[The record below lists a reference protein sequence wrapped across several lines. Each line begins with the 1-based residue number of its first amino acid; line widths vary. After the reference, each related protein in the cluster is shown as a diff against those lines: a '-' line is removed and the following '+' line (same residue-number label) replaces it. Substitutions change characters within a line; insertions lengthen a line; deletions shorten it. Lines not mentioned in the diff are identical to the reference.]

1 MATKWKWHSG
11 TSITLNSDYSQTYDL
26 SDISAGY
33 IAYHTLNVK
42 TDGELTVYT
51 TSSTKDT
58 YGWLTDGSC
67 SLGTGDGSS
76 ALTGGT
82 VYVKNDDGGS
92 NSNFKYTYDL
102 TTGDD
107 YEIDY
112 HNYYQDEDLEAVD
125 VYIKFYADEDTST
138 FTYDCYDLTSGE
150 WLDYETETASSS
162 ITRPNLRA
170 YNYLGYVYHTSWSN
184 CIDQGEELD
193 FDGTG
198 TKCTGH
204 SSKYP
209 YIVFFYEQPTIYYKC
224 YDITTGTDM
233 TGVTSKVTASA
244 ISRPSKSGY
253 QYLGYVY
260 DADFATCLEVYNSSG
275 VDSTSTS
282 YTPKASYPYVIF
294 FYQAYEWTKTL
305 IDSMLTIDGSLLSKS
320 YSLNY
325 SNTGVMAYIKVKPT
339 IDGSLTVYTTGDS
352 DTYGWLTNG
361 NCSTVPGK
369 NGSSAL
375 TDGVVYTKNDDTDS
389 DMNFSYSFTTT
400 PNTIYEIDVH
410 NYSISA
416 SSLVAT
422 LNINFSPVLY
432 TATFDANN
440 GSNAPNSISNYGT
453 NSVWSCI
460 IPTTEPT
467 RSGYDFLGWS
477 TSNSATTAS
486 YTAGSTV
493 SFTGDI
499 TLYAVWKVSRPTFTW
514 INKDLDEANLL
525 TSYINTYLSG
535 SISYPLPENELIKA
549 SWYNAIADILN
560 VDNVSIGDEILD
572 IQLKAL
578 EDAYNNK

>member
-1 MATKWKWHSG
+1 MATKWKWSSG
-11 TSITLNSDYSQTYDL
+11 IDITLNDDYSRTFDL
-26 SDISAGY
+26 TDIAAGR
-33 IAYHTLNVK
+33 IRYHTLNVK
-42 TDGELTVYT
+42 VDGELVVYT

-67 SLGTGDGSS
+67 SLSTGNGSG

-82 VYVKNDDGGS
+82 VYIKNDDGGS
-92 NSNFKYTYDL
+92 GSNFKYSYDL
-102 TTGDD
+102 EEGED

-125 VYIKFYADEDTST
+125 LYIKFYADAVSST
-138 FTYDCYDLTSGE
+138 TYTYDCYDLTSGSY
-150 WLDYETETASSS
+150 LDKEAETTASS
-162 ITRPNLRA
+162 ITRPKMSN
-170 YNYLGYVYHTSWSN
+170 YSYLGYVYHSSWSN
-184 CIDQGEELD
+184 CVNQGKDLD

-224 YDITTGTDM
+224 YDVTTGTDM
-233 TGVTSKVTASA
+233 TSVSSKVTAS
-244 ISRPSKSGY
+244 SFNRPSKSGY
-253 QYLGYVY
+253 KYLGYVY
-260 DADFATCLEVYNSSG
+260 NADFDTCLSDYNSYG

-282 YTPKASYPYVIF
+282 YTPTASLPYVIF
-294 FYQAYEWTKTL
+294 FYQVYEWTKTL
-305 IDSMLTIDGSLLSKS
+305 ISSMLTITSSISKS

-325 SNTGVMAYIKVKPT
+325 SGTGVMAYMQVKPT
-339 IDGSLTVYTTGDS
+339 IDGSLSVYTTGDT

-375 TDGVVYTKNDDTDS
+375 TGGVVYTKNDDSDS
-389 DMNFSYSFTTT
+389 DTNFSYSYTTT

-410 NYSISA
+410 NYSISG
-416 SSLVAT
+416 SGLVTT
-422 LNINFSPVLY
+422 LNINFSPVSY
-432 TATFDANN
+432 SVTFNANN
-440 GSNAPNSISNYGT
+440 GSNAPNSISSYGT
-453 NSVWSCI
+453 NQIWSCI
-460 IPTTEPT
+460 IPNTAPT

-477 TSNSATTAS
+477 TSSSATIAS
-486 YTAGSTV
+486 YTPGSTV

-499 TLYAVWKVSRPTFTW
+499 ILYAIWKTSRPTFTW
-514 INKDLDEANLL
+514 INKNLEEANLF

-535 SISYPLPENELIKA
+535 AIPYPLSENELIKA
-549 SWYNAIADILN
+549 SWYNAIADILE
-560 VDNVSIGDEILD
+560 VANVSAGSQILNS
-572 IQLKAL
+572 QLKAL